1 MTALKLSTCIYT
13 PIQTPKD
20 RLFPFFL
27 VYVSSIMVDIL
38 VQSAQPLLLPG
49 EQSLNSLGSLLL
61 KLFLIFVFFL
71 AFLAISI
78 LACIYRRELVG
89 REQSN
94 EQEDE
99 LYILKFRLSRIFSHF
114 FVSQVFQTKMWNS

>member
-1 MTALKLSTCIYT
+1 
-13 PIQTPKD
+13 
-20 RLFPFFL
+20 
-27 VYVSSIMVDIL
+27 MVDIL

-49 EQSLNSLGSLLL
+49 EQNLNSLGSFLL

-78 LACIYRRELVG
+78 LACIYRRELIG

-99 LYILKFRLSRIFSHF
+99 LYILKFRLSRIFSHYF
-114 FVSQVFQTKMWNS
+114 ISQVLQTKMWNS